1 MNRLF
6 KCFAVIVTA
15 CLIPFSAMAQE
26 KIDVATAFQKAQS
39 GEILLLDI
47 RTPREWKQT
56 GIAPQ
61 ATPLDMRSRTFGPE
75 LMSLIDSNRERP
87 IALICATGGRS
98 AYLAELMAGA
108 GFTSVFDVTEGMIGS
123 SAGPGW
129 IDAGLPVAA
138 YSDLVT
144 D

>member
-1 MNRLF
+1 MSRYLF
-6 KCFAVIVTA
+6 
-15 CLIPFSAMAQE
+15 Q
-26 KIDVATAFQKAQS
+26 
-39 GEILLLDI
+39 IL
-47 RTPREWKQT
+47 QH
-56 GIAPQ
+56 
-61 ATPLDMRSRTFGPE
+61 
-75 LMSLIDSNRERP
+75 
-87 IALICATGGRS
+87 
-98 AYLAELMAGA
+98 LAELMAGA